1 MVPKEA
7 NSALGYVI
15 TKENAAF
22 QSQNDI
28 HIIETECTP
37 VYLSNPFLNDWS
49 NHVFTA
55 SLRKHF

>member
-37 VYLSNPFLNDWS
+37 VYLSNPFLND
-49 NHVFTA
+49 
-55 SLRKHF
+55 